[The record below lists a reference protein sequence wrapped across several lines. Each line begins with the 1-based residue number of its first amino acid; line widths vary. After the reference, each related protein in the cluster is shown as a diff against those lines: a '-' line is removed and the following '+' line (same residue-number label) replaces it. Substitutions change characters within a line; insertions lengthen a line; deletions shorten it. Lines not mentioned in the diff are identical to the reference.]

1 LAARFHIASDLL
13 TRMQALNLLYDH
25 DEGSAFFQ
33 TYSRAFAGLLFFD
46 ILQRDPGCAGFGAPN
61 APFRVRSA

>member
-1 LAARFHIASDLL
+1 
-13 TRMQALNLLYDH
+13 MQALNLLYDH